1 MENYIKKK
9 RVCFDEEVV
18 FYETYSTQEYDR
30 YMIDSILYQRSFNR
44 ISDNE
49 WCDILNELLN
59 YKRNEMIVHI
69 NTYINILVM
78 HYQSKYVNA
87 TYSSYNIYYSI
98 YTILLFYIYYFTIL
112 YLYYTTIIFIHLYT
126 IYLLIY
132 I

>member
-1 MENYIKKK
+1 
-9 RVCFDEEVV
+9 VCFDEEVV

-69 NTYINILVM
+69 NTYIIN
-78 HYQSKYVNA
+78 K
-87 TYSSYNIYYSI
+87 
-98 YTILLFYIYYFTIL
+98 
-112 YLYYTTIIFIHLYT
+112 
-126 IYLLIY
+126 
-132 I
+132 